1 MKILDQSPL
10 QSNETLSAA
19 AYPIPA
25 KIPIFTTDTAMVT
38 RSKCK
43 GNSQIFYVNSVFHDK
58 GP

>member
-38 RSKCK
+38 RSKM
-43 GNSQIFYVNSVFHDK
+43 
-58 GP
+58 